1 MVLLTRYGKYT
12 KYYGENHVYTS
23 RKMVAQHHIYTIHHS
38 RSSDYGH
45 NGVLD
50 QSATTM
56 TTMSSQDEF
65 LHTRNQW
72 LL

>member
-1 MVLLTRYGKYT
+1 MVGQR
-12 KYYGENHVYTS
+12 
-23 RKMVAQHHIYTIHHS
+23 HIYTTHHS

-50 QSATTM
+50 QSATAM
-56 TTMSSQDEF
+56 TITSSEDEV

-72 LL
+72 LLKLQAYRFNPMLES